1 MHHPILDHIILNE
14 NAYFYKKEDARFF
27 YSAAH
32 INKIFVAAS
41 EDKKG
46 NYLLN
51 IQKQARTLGGQGIQ
65 FSICVFKLETL
76 PSFIDEEISD
86 NWREQ
91 KLAYLLIVDFGDYVF
106 ISRKNIS
113 GIDKLLYDGLNQID
127 YSILNSLFVDGNTYF
142 EKFSLNNT
150 SVAQDSIR
158 GKTIEAIDL
167 KKSFSPYGAGKY
179 VLSSVRVNNYEEK
192 TSIAFNTSRITK
204 FGEKKYLRDLF
215 IWAQEV
221 IERIRNHVQ
230 GNSFLDVFATP
241 VEYETYKD
249 TLVPISFLFNL
260 RKLNEDVE
268 SGRLLNCELRLS
280 DVSIRQIPIGRILS
294 ALKGVFDVE
303 TLLIGTDTTFKL
315 KSSLADD
322 IELTLNKKSITIHSN
337 KASKIILTFD
347 DGKET
352 TLTSYFNYY
361 NDYIINFEDL
371 SLVYTNRKLF
381 KDSKLINYID
391 SFIDAFNG
399 KSELNTAISEKGNF
413 TNASTVF
420 SANCLFNFVESRL
433 THDADFCFLDD
444 LGNEWADYIKIR
456 TNTLTFIHAKFGD
469 SQFSASSF
477 HDVVGQ
483 ALKNIGNMTPSNE
496 QLDRKAAHWANT
508 FNINGTN
515 TAITRLRCGVNLA
528 DGITTYKKL
537 LLNPNLKREIVLVVN
552 FISRGQLRDR
562 LNKLKA
568 GTQFTEKNQVI
579 QILWLLSSLINSC
592 QENGI
597 GVHIICKP

>member
-1 MHHPILDHIILNE
+1 MPHPILDHIILNE
-14 NAYFYKKEDARFF
+14 NAYFYKKEDAINFF
-27 YSAAH
+27 SVAH
-32 INKIFVAAS
+32 IDRIFVAAS
-41 EDKKG
+41 EGKKG
-46 NYLLN
+46 SYLLN
-51 IQKQARTLGGQGIQ
+51 MRKQARTVGGQGIQ
-65 FSICVFKLETL
+65 FSICVFKLEML
-76 PSFIDEEISD
+76 PSFIDKEISA

-91 KLAYLLIVDFGDYVF
+91 KLAYLLIVDFKDYVF
-106 ISRKNIS
+106 ITRKNIS
-113 GIDKLLYDGLNQID
+113 GINKLLYDGLTLID
-127 YSILNSLFVDGNTYF
+127 YSILNTLFVDSDTYF

-179 VLSSVRVNNYEEK
+179 VLSSVRVNNDEEK

-204 FGEKKYLRDLF
+204 FGEKKYLDALF
-215 IWAQEV
+215 IWAHEV
-221 IERIRNHVQ
+221 IEKIRNHVH

-241 VEYETYKD
+241 IEYETHRD

-260 RKLNEDVE
+260 RKFHEDVE
-268 SGRLLNCELRLS
+268 SGRLLSCELRLS
-280 DVSIRQIPIGRILS
+280 DVSIRQISLQRILT
-294 ALKGVFDVE
+294 ALQSVFDVE
-303 TLLIGTDTTFKL
+303 TAVSGTDTSYKL
-315 KSSLADD
+315 KSSIADD
-322 IELTLNKKSITIHSN
+322 IELSLNKKSITIHSD
-337 KASKIILTFD
+337 KASKLILTFEN
-347 DGKET
+347 GKET
-352 TLTSYFNYY
+352 PVTGYFNYY
-361 NDYIINFEDL
+361 NDFIINFEDL

-391 SFIDAFNG
+391 SFIEAFNG
-399 KSELNTAISEKGNF
+399 KAELNTITSEKGNF
-413 TNASTVF
+413 TNASTTF
-420 SANCLFNFVESRL
+420 TANSIFNFVESRV
-433 THDADFCFLDD
+433 THDADFSFLDD
-444 LGNEWADYIKIR
+444 LGNEWADFIKIR
-456 TNTLTFIHAKFGD
+456 ANTLTFIHAKFGD

-496 QLDRKAAHWANT
+496 QLDAKAVQWANT
-508 FNINGTN
+508 FNINKSN
-515 TAITRLRCGVNLA
+515 TAITRLRSGVNLVG
-528 DGITTYKKL
+528 GITAYKKL

-568 GTQFTEKNQVI
+568 GTPFAEKNQVI